1 MFQLVFRGEWDNSL
15 NEEQARER
23 ARGLFKA
30 NDAQLAK
37 MFSGERVV
45 IRNRLDEATAHK
57 YQAAMKKNGLVA
69 HIEPMQQAGAAEQP
83 EASRDAGRDTA
94 PSGGNV
100 AVEPGDRLP
109 VAGEKV
115 DSILAGSDLSLGAP
129 GEQLGDPR
137 DPREEPEPVFE
148 HLDELSVAPPGEDL
162 GTGEEKPEPPAP
174 DVSHLSLADEP
185 QAGNG

>member
-1 MFQLVFRGEWDNSL
+1 MYQLVFRGEWEAGLD
-15 NEEQARER
+15 EQSARER

-30 NDAQLAK
+30 NDAQLEK

-69 HIEPMQQAGAAEQP
+69 HIEPMQQAGTVEQP
-83 EASRDAGRDTA
+83 QARSDEGRD
-94 PSGGNV
+94 PSPAGGDV

-129 GEQLGDPR
+129 GERLGDT
-137 DPREEPEPVFE
+137 REEPEPVFE
-148 HLDELSVAPPGEDL
+148 HLDEWSVAPPGEDL
-162 GTGEEKPEPPAP
+162 GAEEEKPEPPAP
-174 DVSHLSLADEP
+174 DVSHLSLADSDEYGTDR
-185 QAGNG
+185 A

>member
-137 DPREEPEPVFE
+137 EEPEPVFE